1 MDSSDPKI
9 GLPHDGGNGH
19 PRTTAE
25 SKNSK
30 NPWPDIPEWWIDACR
45 ELAAAHPA
53 ILAPREK
60 EGKPRW
66 VRSWWIWASD
76 SGFSQAILCAA
87 LQELAWV
94 EQPSLLALRTA
105 VRSDAQNGAPNRFVA
120 PSAVTPLENVQATL
134 RRRLAAIRRKPNLA
148 DSDHAAVTALKAQ
161 WAAIDR
167 SGLDAATIASIDE
180 DFDRLER
187 H

>member
-1 MDSSDPKI
+1 MA
-9 GLPHDGGNGH
+9 
-19 PRTTAE
+19 T

-30 NPWPDIPEWWIDACR
+30 NAWPDIPEWWIDGCR

-53 ILAPREK
+53 VLAPREK

-76 SGFSQAILCAA
+76 SGFSQPILSAA
-87 LQELAWV
+87 LQELAWL

-105 VRSDAQNGAPNRFVA
+105 VRSGAQNGASDRFVP
-120 PSAVTPLENVQATL
+120 PSAVTPLEGVQASI

-148 DSDHAAVTALKAQ
+148 GPDYDAITALKAQ